1 MVKDAPTEMKEL
13 RNIRISP
20 PVAALNP
27 LRDGDILLLSYPKCG
42 TNWIMS
48 IVLLLM
54 NEGENLK
61 QRATWI
67 IESDEAAAAKA
78 KGKGSTPKE
87 AIKEAIKEP
96 SGGYP
101 NEQSNAPKLEQ
112 KNGNGGYVQANGNM
126 NGGNVNTEKKEG
138 KGSSKKSIRRSE
150 ASKMWE
156 VMGPTEYAALEG
168 RRSIETHLR
177 PDLLAP
183 EGAKSFP
190 KGVKTIVVQRN
201 AKDAC
206 TSAYYWFDEALEY
219 ESFSK
224 FSREFIQ
231 STIGES
237 EIPVFD
243 KGQPGNYVDWHASWW
258 QAKQEWM
265 GDNLLWLHYED
276 MKQDLH
282 TAVRAIA
289 EHCGLNSSDEV
300 VNKVC
305 ERCGAKAVKECDS
318 MKAFAKHIRNG
329 GTGEWRDHFTVA
341 DDDFWNETKKRRIEA
356 LADPGMYPVDRET

>member
-1 MVKDAPTEMKEL
+1 MGKAAVAPMKEF

-20 PVAALNP
+20 PVARLSP
-27 LRDGDILLLSYPKCG
+27 LRDGDVLLLSYPKCG

-54 NEGENLK
+54 NEGENVK

-67 IESDEAAAAKA
+67 IDSDEKAAAKA
-78 KGKGSTPKE
+78 RGRGSSKE
-87 AIKEAIKEP
+87 AIQEAIKD
-96 SGGYP
+96 GGVKP
-101 NEQSNAPKLEQ
+101 PAEVK
-112 KNGNGGYVQANGNM
+112 M
-126 NGGNVNTEKKEG
+126 EKKEG
-138 KGSSKKSIRRSE
+138 KGKTSIRRSE
-150 ASKMWE
+150 ASNMWE

-168 RRSIETHLR
+168 RRAIETHLR

-183 EGAKSFP
+183 EGEKSWTR
-190 KGVKTIVVQRN
+190 GVKTIVVQRN

-206 TSAYYWFDEALEY
+206 TSAYYWFDEALEFD
-219 ESFSK
+219 SFSK
-224 FSREFIQ
+224 FSREFVQ

-237 EIPVFD
+237 KIPVFD
-243 KGQPGNYVDWHASWW
+243 EGQPGNYVDWHASWW
-258 QAKQEWM
+258 TAKQEWM
-265 GDNLLWLHYED
+265 GDDLLWLHYED

-282 TAVRAIA
+282 TAVKAIA

-305 ERCGAKAVKECDS
+305 ERCGVKAVKECDG

-341 DDDFWNETKKRRIEA
+341 DDEFWNDTKRRRIEA
-356 LADPGMYPVDRET
+356 LPSPGLFPADRET